1 VPFTQILPLL
11 HILPHEPQLLESVFR
26 LAQAPLQIVWL
37 LEQVIQEPAA
47 QAAPDAH
54 LCRNSRSYCCRFSC
68 QRRYC
73 CRPSGHPYSSPAS
86 GNARRADLAAP
97 HACPQEPQL
106 LVLVCVL
113 TQVLSQIVFEQ
124 LVHWPAE
131 QYWPV
136 AQTLPHVPQ
145 LLTSVCRL

>member
-1 VPFTQILPLL
+1 MSTQVLL
-11 HILPHEPQLLESVFR
+11 QAVWPPVQLTG
-26 LAQAPLQIVWL
+26 VWQL
-37 LEQVIQEPAA
+37 
-47 QAAPDAH
+47 PDAQTWP
-54 LCRNSRSYCCRFSC
+54 L
-68 QRRYC
+68 
-73 CRPSGHPYSSPAS
+73 
-86 GNARRADLAAP
+86 P

-106 LVLVCVL
+106 LVLVCVF